1 MGEEAGVDDV
11 EIAGGGFDAGGE
23 GEGGSEGDG
32 GAGPLLEA
40 GEGDAELEMGG
51 GRFVAEGDGLQG
63 EVGRG
68 FGVAAEV
75 VKGGEAGEG
84 IGGSGVEA
92 EGGGVGGFGLGG
104 EAFGEVDVAEE
115 GVEGGGVFAE
125 FGGLFEIGL
134 GEGGL
139 AAVAIDDAAEEVGPG
154 VGFVALDERVEQRFG
169 LFDAAEDDAAL
180 GEGALVTDVFG
191 GFFGEGFEDGQG
203 ELGAAG
209 AHVDAGELELFLF
222 GGGLGVGGDHGEELG
237 GEASGI
243 GGEGGRAGDGG
254 EGAAVEV
261 VGGETEEM
269 EDCRGDVGEAGVEE
283 KLVGG
288 SPGARRQRR
297 PGRVTQA

>member
-23 GEGGSEGDG
+23 GEGGAEGDG
-32 GAGPLLEA
+32 GAGPLVEA

-51 GRFVAEGDGLQG
+51 RGFVAEGDGLEG
-63 EVGRG
+63 EIGGG
-68 FGVAAEV
+68 FGLAAEV
-75 VKGGEAGEG
+75 MEGGEAGEG

-104 EAFGEVDVAEE
+104 EAFGEVDIAEE

-125 FGGLFEIGL
+125 FGGFFQVGL

-154 VGFVALDERVEQRFG
+154 VGFLAVDEGVEKGFG

-180 GEGALVTDVFG
+180 GEGALVADLFG

-209 AHVDAGELELFLF
+209 AHVDAGELELFVF
-222 GGGLGVGGDHGEELG
+222 GGGLWVGGDHGEELG
-237 GEASGI
+237 GEA
-243 GGEGGRAGDGG
+243 GGMGERGAGLV
-254 EGAAVEV
+254 AAVRGWPSRLSAGRPKRWRT
-261 VGGETEEM
+261 VGAM
-269 EDCRGDVGEAGVEE
+269 WV
-283 KLVGG
+283 
-288 SPGARRQRR
+288 RR
-297 PGRVTQA
+297 AL